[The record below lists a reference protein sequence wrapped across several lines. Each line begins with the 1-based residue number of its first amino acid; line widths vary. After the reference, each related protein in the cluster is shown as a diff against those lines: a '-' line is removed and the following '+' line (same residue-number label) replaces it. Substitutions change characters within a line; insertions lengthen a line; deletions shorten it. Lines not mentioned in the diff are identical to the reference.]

1 MPTLGTPLQRHCT
14 GGSNGEVAAMTVNL
28 SLGRPLV
35 TLIDEISASTLET
48 LQDTVVEWTAR
59 LTAV

>member
-1 MPTLGTPLQRHCT
+1 
-14 GGSNGEVAAMTVNL
+14 MTVNL